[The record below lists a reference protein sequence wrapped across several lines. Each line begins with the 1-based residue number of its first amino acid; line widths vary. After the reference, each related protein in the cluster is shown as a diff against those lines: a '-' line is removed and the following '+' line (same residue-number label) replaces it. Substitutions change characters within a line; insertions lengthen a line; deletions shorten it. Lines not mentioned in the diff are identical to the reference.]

1 MAERPTGAGPFETA
15 HEAWDTRWTQARGRA
30 DWLELEPDVRVVAG
44 RLAAAGARRA
54 LDLGCGVGRHALFLA
69 GLGLEVFAVDASD
82 GGLAY
87 CRETARAAGLPI
99 ALGKGL
105 MSELPFSSGAFDY
118 VLAWNVVYHGDETVV
133 TRTLAEIARVLAAG
147 GAFQGTLLSTAHES
161 YGRGREVA
169 PGTFVMEGA
178 GDDKAH
184 PHYYCDEAGARALL
198 RQAFEMRSLIAKD
211 HAAPNTAHWHFV
223 AERRASG
230 G

>member
-1 MAERPTGAGPFETA
+1 MAEDRTGAGAYETA
-15 HEAWDTRWTQARGRA
+15 HKAWDERWTSAQGRA
-30 DWLELEPDVRVVAG
+30 DWLEPEPDVRAVAG
-44 RLAAAGARRA
+44 QLAAAGLRRA

-69 GLGLEVFAVDASD
+69 GLGLEVCAIDAS
-82 GGLAY
+82 GRGLAY
-87 CRETARAAGLPI
+87 CREAARAAGLSV
-99 ALGKGL
+99 ALGKGR
-105 MSELPFSSGAFDY
+105 MSELPFASGTFDY

-147 GAFQGTLLSTAHES
+147 GTFQGTLLSTAHES

-169 PGTFVMEGA
+169 PGTFVVAGA

-198 RQAFEMRSLIAKD
+198 REAFDLRSLLAKD
-211 HAAPNTAHWHFV
+211 HAAPNTAHWHLV

-230 G
+230 S